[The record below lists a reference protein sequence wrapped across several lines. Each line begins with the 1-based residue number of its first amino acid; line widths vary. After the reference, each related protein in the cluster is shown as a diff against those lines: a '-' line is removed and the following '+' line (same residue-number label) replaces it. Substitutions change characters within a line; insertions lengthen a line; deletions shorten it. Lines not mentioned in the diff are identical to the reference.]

1 MSTITQI
8 SPDKFSIQDY
18 TFEDYNIVP
27 NFEVTSIF
35 EPSGSIVEYFI
46 YDANS
51 NLISSNYNFPGYSFT
66 EDPSI
71 TNLGGFSTMDLNP
84 EEDLINTGY
93 DVGQY
98 NVVYNFFENQLNSD
112 VNSTFYISEISTNR
126 TEIKLESNVIQGA
139 LEAFPSFKES
149 LEGEDYFN
157 EFYLN
162 FGDNQIIIAV
172 NATIYEGSIVIKLY
186 DPLPPTF
193 NTKSTCWVTLK
204 ISDPVAYNVDLI
216 SPIEEIDS
224 VPFLKG
230 PNTNIQIQS
239 EINNSTDLGS
249 LNDIV
254 ATTLTSSFQQVNSL
268 LNEKGISINVDYTDF
283 NNFIQY
289 SSAEQRLLNFYTK
302 VSQIEDNTNDLI
314 NFDFKITGS
323 SSSSFYVSE
332 SKASSQHRI
341 DNIIKNFDGYEYYLY
356 FDSSSTAWPK
366 QNAEPPFILYS
377 TGSTEVLNWIGNSV
391 EGTIIPNNTFPY
403 GPYGGMALSASQ
415 YDAENENN
423 LLYAMPEFVLN
434 DSQNEPYQLFVEMLG
449 QHFDNIWIYLK
460 DVTNKFDADNRLNFG
475 ISKDLVAQAVRDF
488 GLKIYQNQF
497 SSDNLYSAF
506 LGITPSGS
514 LLPYTGSEL
523 ITTYVTASSDITPL
537 DDVNKS
543 IYKRLYHNLPY
554 LLKKKGTIQ
563 GIKGLIASYGI
574 PNTILRVSEFGGKD
588 RDNSN
593 DWDYW
598 YNKFNYGFYTSGS
611 NFVSSNFEVNSTWG
625 AENRRPSA
633 VEFRFKSDEAPTE
646 HFTQSLWSTDNGIAL
661 NLEYENS
668 GLTSGSYSGSIV
680 STYKDYGYLRLY
692 PDPTDLTVSASVYL
706 PLFDDGW
713 WSVLINSGSTGYDL
727 YAKNKI
733 YIGDDASYI
742 GFQASSS
749 IQEVNTLWENAA
761 TSTFASGSN
770 EYFSGSLQEIRYYK
784 PALSES
790 VFDDYVQNPLSSE
803 GNTLNSSPLELI
815 FRAPLGSELDSG
827 SLESVH
833 PKITGSWEVTQSFQS
848 GNSNFAYNTTPIF
861 VPNTEYIF
869 LDQPAAGIRNRI
881 TDKVKV
887 GTQILPSGSN
897 QTLSQYRSIE
907 QQLPLSQS
915 FTPDVNSIEVAF
927 SPQNEINDDI
937 IEQIGYFNLGEK
949 IGDNRYNFYTRS
961 TNPNFYEFTK
971 NQNVPYRTDYQDL
984 TQFSREYFE
993 KYTSNY
999 NAFDYIRLIRF
1010 FDNSLFKMIKD
1021 FVPAKSSLSSG
1032 VVIKQHLLERSRYPH
1047 VKVNPTTKI
1056 ARVQGT
1062 GSADDTMVDYNVKD
1076 LALSGSVSIGSI
1088 KGGAGGGPNVYNQ
1101 IANNPYEQSI
1111 GTELPSGIPVTNLT
1125 QSFTQSLDTIGGTF
1139 ETIDSKQE
1147 EFYNGE
1153 YSGSEYVVEDGEL
1166 SPGCFVYLHGL
1177 PNTIAF
1183 TASVFN
1189 NTSSVTDENRF
1200 IDPVNTPMVN
1210 GYTYF
1215 YGNGPSS
1222 SDSNVELIRI
1232 SKYNNDGEFL
1242 TNELSSLNSISSIAD
1257 DVGPVVYRFN
1267 APPTDLGTDL
1277 LYRVSNAAGFPTYTN
1292 NVNID
1297 RSFGVG
1303 IDLGPGGQFNIN
1315 AEIFPTQSFTINY
1328 TNDPNYLDK
1337 IFFPLS
1343 QYNTVTSTNIAESGS
1358 VVDFNFRQTQ
1368 NFPTS
1373 SMWDS
1378 EFGEFLNFYTNNSML
1393 DMQSGYVL
1401 PTFTSLDNVGWSG
1414 FPCTGAQW
1422 DSGSTAAFAQF
1433 CIIKSTGFSDIAG
1446 GGAHDSLQ
1454 NRVIIADPTNAYRS
1468 FVNPNDQ
1475 RLSLVASP
1483 FDDADFPATVKTL
1496 NPDGSYLGS
1505 DLDIRYYFGFVF
1517 ADYNVVKSSFVTG
1530 RPAFIGGATVSFG
1543 GFSLG
1548 ADFNQQ
1554 SPTGSAPNYRQ
1565 GSAFENVYQSNIPGD
1580 FLNSDCDVL
1589 QGNATED
1596 RPGTLYYDVD
1606 YATSQYTA
1614 INEEAI
1620 LNGTAPF
1627 ASVQNSNYTT
1637 LSQIN
1642 PRYKGSR
1649 STSPK
1654 INVWAPTTAPD
1665 GITYSSVNTF
1675 GKEPTVSRTKT
1686 FFAYFDFI
1694 NGTSPELNDKTIA
1707 HVQFL
1712 VDQDGNT
1719 IPPDSSSLYITQ
1731 NSFQTGETVFVNLDD
1746 PLRFETPMN
1755 KLNGG
1760 KTVIRGGE
1768 RVDALLYSDSG
1779 STFAGADGYGTS
1791 SFGNIQFDTGSFQV
1805 TDYQFTAQNTGSIV
1819 DFPQNQTGSYHTY
1832 PTGSVGANGFGN
1844 PTQTNAQYDS
1854 TNGKFTFTSDTDT
1867 PVKFKATITS
1877 RFLYA
1882 TGDATFFI
1890 VKNYT
1895 PNGTNT
1901 NPPTSEQILDSQNF
1915 GGSFGSTYTYGF
1927 NLDTGF
1933 QNFENG
1939 DTVQVIF
1946 NSTFVSSYLAEFNTQ
1961 QSDVFQSI
1969 NQINP
1974 NGTADPMYWN
1984 SSSVNWDRLWLSG
1997 SEAISA
2003 AYGSKQ
2009 IQTWEQS
2016 DVNGTNDPRP
2026 EFDPIIQDFTVEVGD
2041 EIRFN
2046 GVESYTRMISAVKL
2060 PSEESDGL
2068 LKILLNDSMSTAA
2081 NEQHFLLR
2089 RYVEDASYVLLDS
2102 NKPDGSTSPGTV
2114 ISEFVTKKLTINR
2127 DAAVSQIIESNAGS

>member
-8 SPDKFSIQDY
+8 SPDKFAIQDY
-18 TFEDYNIVP
+18 TFEDYDIVP

-35 EPSGSIVEYFI
+35 EPSGSLVEYFI

-51 NLISSNYNFPGYSFT
+51 NLLSSNYNFPGYSFT

-71 TNLGGFSTMDLNP
+71 TNLGGFSTMDLHP

-98 NVVYNFFENQLNSD
+98 NVVYNFFQNQLNSD
-112 VNSTFYISEISTNR
+112 VNNTFYISELSTDR
-126 TEIKLESNVIQGA
+126 TEIKLESNIIQGA

-172 NATIYEGSIVIKLY
+172 NAVLYEGSIVIKLY
-186 DPLPPTF
+186 EPLPPVF
-193 NTKSTCWVTLK
+193 NTKSTCWITLK
-204 ISDPVAYNVDLI
+204 ISDPVAYNVNLI

-230 PNTNIQIQS
+230 PNTNLQIQS

-249 LNDIV
+249 INDII
-254 ATTLTSSFQQVNSL
+254 ATNLTSSFQQVSSL
-268 LNEKGISINVDYTDF
+268 LDEKGISINVDYTDF

-323 SSSSFYVSE
+323 TSASFYISE
-332 SKASSQHRI
+332 SKAASQHRI

-356 FDSSSTAWPK
+356 YESSSTAWPK
-366 QNAEPPFILYS
+366 QNAEPPFKLYS

-391 EGTIIPNNTFPY
+391 EGTTIPNNIFPY

-523 ITTYVTASSDITPL
+523 ITTYVTASSTITPL
-537 DDVNKS
+537 EDVNKS

-554 LLKKKGTIQ
+554 LLKKKGTIP
-563 GIKGLIASYGI
+563 GIKALIASYGI

-611 NFVSSNFEVNSTWG
+611 TFISSSFTLNSTWG
-625 AENRRPSA
+625 ATSNVPEA
-633 VEFRFKSDEAPTE
+633 VEFRFKSDGIPTE
-646 HFTQSLWSTDNGIAL
+646 QFSQSLWSTDGGVEL
-661 NLEYENS
+661 QLLYEGS
-668 GLTSGSYSGSIV
+668 GSASGSYSGSV
-680 STYKDYGYLRLY
+680 VDPYNTYGYLNFY
-692 PDPTDLTVSASVYL
+692 PDYSTPANSASVYL
-706 PLFDDGW
+706 PFFDKGW
-713 WSVLINSGSTGYDL
+713 WSVLINSSSVGYEL
-727 YAKNKI
+727 ISKNKL
-733 YIGDDASYI
+733 YIGDDSSYI
-742 GFQASSS
+742 GFQASASTNPTEPNWGAS
-749 IQEVNTLWENAA
+749 TL
-761 TSTFASGSN
+761 SYFASGSQTK
-770 EYFSGSLQEIRYYK
+770 FSGSLQEIRYYK
-784 PALSES
+784 TSLSES
-790 VFDDYVQNPLSSE
+790 VFNDYVQNPLSSE
-803 GNTLNSSPLELI
+803 GNTLNSSPLDLA
-815 FRAPLGSELDSG
+815 FRAALGSELDTG
-827 SLESVH
+827 SLESIH
-833 PKITGSWEVTQSFQS
+833 PKITGSWTVTQSFAA
-848 GNSNFAYNTTPIF
+848 NSNFSFSSTPTF
-861 VPNTEYIF
+861 VPNTEYVF
-869 LDQPAAGIRNRI
+869 LDQPAAGLKNRI

-897 QTLSQYRSIE
+897 QVLSQYRSIE

-971 NQNVPYRTDYQDL
+971 NENVPYRTDYQDL

-1021 FVPAKSSLSSG
+1021 FVPAKSSLSTG

-1177 PNTIAF
+1177 PETISYSASIF
-1183 TASVFN
+1183 NPTASY
-1189 NTSSVTDENRF
+1189 VTEERF
-1200 IDPVNTPMVN
+1200 IDEANTPMLR
-1210 GYTYF
+1210 GYAYF
-1215 YGNGPSS
+1215 FGEENNISK
-1222 SDSNVELIRI
+1222 VRI
-1232 SKYNNDGEFL
+1232 SKYDANLNYIE
-1242 TNELSSLNSISSIAD
+1242 NELTSLISISTISELGGKTYQFA
-1257 DVGPVVYRFN
+1257 GT
-1267 APPTDLGTDL
+1267 PTDLGTDY
-1277 LYRVSNAAGFPTYTN
+1277 LYTVANTQGLPTYTGN
-1292 NVNID
+1292 NIIKT
-1297 RSFGVG
+1297 SFGLNIPSG
-1303 IDLGPGGQFNIN
+1303 EDYQFTTNALPINNILINDGGPYDGLN
-1315 AEIFPTQSFTINY
+1315 
-1328 TNDPNYLDK
+1328 
-1337 IFFPLS
+1337 FFPLDTQTSLVNVFVTDKNSQFTSQSIYNKTNGEIFYHYSNDDLLAVEPGLNARSVYGTNVSLSGGQCNIMFALMALGGDDEKAIIWDSTPVPMSSTPATFIQTFATTSFFNTLTPLNASNTDPNQDFLKPKYLLGFVRSNIISTQVSSFLEFNDGFDFSISQS
-1343 QYNTVTSTNIAESGS
+1343 QYG
-1358 VVDFNFRQTQ
+1358 
-1368 NFPTS
+1368 
-1373 SMWDS
+1373 
-1378 EFGEFLNFYTNNSML
+1378 
-1393 DMQSGYVL
+1393 
-1401 PTFTSLDNVGWSG
+1401 LDNKGKIDTILESTSPEG
-1414 FPCTGAQW
+1414 F
-1422 DSGSTAAFAQF
+1422 
-1433 CIIKSTGFSDIAG
+1433 
-1446 GGAHDSLQ
+1446 
-1454 NRVIIADPTNAYRS
+1454 R
-1468 FVNPNDQ
+1468 
-1475 RLSLVASP
+1475 
-1483 FDDADFPATVKTL
+1483 
-1496 NPDGSYLGS
+1496 
-1505 DLDIRYYFGFVF
+1505 
-1517 ADYNVVKSSFVTG
+1517 
-1530 RPAFIGGATVSFG
+1530 
-1543 GFSLG
+1543 
-1548 ADFNQQ
+1548 
-1554 SPTGSAPNYRQ
+1554 
-1565 GSAFENVYQSNIPGD
+1565 
-1580 FLNSDCDVL
+1580 NSDCDVL
-1589 QGNATED
+1589 QGNATKD

-1606 YATSQYTA
+1606 YASSQYTA

-1627 ASVQNSNYTT
+1627 ASVQNSNYTI
-1637 LSQIN
+1637 LGQIN
-1642 PRYKGSR
+1642 PRYNGSR
-1649 STSPK
+1649 TSSPAF
-1654 INVWAPTTAPD
+1654 NVWDSA
-1665 GITYSSVNTF
+1665 SVNTF
-1675 GKEPTVSRTKT
+1675 GKLPTVSREKT

-1694 NGTSPELNDKTIA
+1694 NGTSPELNNKTLA

-1731 NSFQTGETVFVNLDD
+1731 NSFQTGETVLINLDD

-1755 KLNGG
+1755 QLNGG
-1760 KTVIRGGE
+1760 KTVIRGGT

-1779 STFAGADGYGTS
+1779 STFAGANGYGS
-1791 SFGNIQFDTGSFQV
+1791 SNSGSIQFDTGSFAV
-1805 TDYQFTAQNTGSIV
+1805 NNYQFGSTNTV
-1819 DFPQNQTGSYHTY
+1819 DNT
-1832 PTGSVGANGFGN
+1832 PTIANGVNLYSGWDN
-1844 PTQTNAQYDS
+1844 DTLANAQWSNS
-1854 TNGKFTFTSDTDT
+1854 TDTFTFSSDTNS
-1867 PVKFKATITS
+1867 PVKFLAQLGL
-1877 RFLYA
+1877 RFISAGGTVVVY
-1882 TGDATFFI
+1882 I
-1890 VKNYT
+1890 VKNWTSGAPT
-1895 PNGTNT
+1895 P
-1901 NPPTSEQILDSQNF
+1901 SQILAQDSF
-1915 GGSFGSTYTYGF
+1915 GGGGSVNYTF

-1933 QNFENG
+1933 QNFESG
-1939 DTVQVIF
+1939 DTVKVIYDASVSGTTKVF
-1946 NSTFVSSYLAEFNTQ
+1946 NAATGASGFND
-1961 QSDVFQSI
+1961 SFSSI

-1974 NGTADPMYWN
+1974 NGSSDPMYWT
-1984 SSSVNWDRLWLSG
+1984 SGSNWDRLWLTG
-1997 SEAISA
+1997 SLSLSS
-2003 AYGSKQ
+2003 AYGSRQ
-2009 IQTWEQS
+2009 VQTWEQS
-2016 DVNGTNDPRP
+2016 NVNGTDDPRP
-2026 EFDPIIQDFTVEVGD
+2026 EFDPIIQNFTVEVGD

-2046 GVESYTRMISAVKL
+2046 GAEAYTRMISAVKL

-2089 RYVEDASYVLLDS
+2089 RYVDDASYVLIDS
-2102 NKPDGSTSPGTV
+2102 NKPEGSTSPGTV
-2114 ISEFVTKKLTINR
+2114 ISEFVTKKLTDNR
-2127 DAAVSQIIESNAGS
+2127 DAAVSQIIQSNAGN

>member
-18 TFEDYNIVP
+18 TFEDYDIVP

-35 EPSGSIVEYFI
+35 KPSGSVVEYFI

-51 NLISSNYNFPGYSFT
+51 NLLFENYNFPGYSFT

-71 TNLGGFSTMDLNP
+71 TNLGGFSTMDLTP

-98 NVVYNFFENQLNSD
+98 NVVYNFFENQLNS
-112 VNSTFYISEISTNR
+112 NNESTFYISELSTDR
-126 TEIKLESNVIQGA
+126 TEIKLDSNIIQGA
-139 LEAFPSFKES
+139 LEAFPAFKES

-162 FGDNQIIIAV
+162 FGDNQIVIAI
-172 NATIYEGSIVIKLY
+172 NAIIYEGSILIKLY
-186 DPLPPTF
+186 EPLPPNF
-193 NTKSTCWVTLK
+193 NLKSTCWVTLK
-204 ISDPVAYNVDLI
+204 IADPVAYNIDLI
-216 SPIEEIDS
+216 SPIEEINS

-230 PNTNIQIQS
+230 PNTNLQIQS
-239 EINNSTDLGS
+239 EINNSTDLNS
-249 LNDIV
+249 VDDIL
-254 ATTLTSSFQQVNSL
+254 ATNLTSSFQQVNSL
-268 LNEKGISINVDYTDF
+268 LDEKGISINIDYTDF

-302 VSQIEDNTNDLI
+302 VSQIEDNTNDLV

-323 SSSSFYVSE
+323 TSASFYISE
-332 SKASSQHRI
+332 SKAFSQQKI

-356 FDSSSTAWPK
+356 YESSSTAWPK
-366 QNAEPPFILYS
+366 QNSEPPFKLYS
-377 TGSTEVLNWIGNSV
+377 TGSTQVLNWIGNSV
-391 EGTIIPNNTFPY
+391 EGTTIPNNIFPY

-434 DSQNEPYQLFVEMLG
+434 DTQNEPYQLFVEMLG

-460 DVTNKFDADNRLNFG
+460 DVTNKYDADNRLNFG

-497 SSDNLYSAF
+497 SSDDLFAAF

-523 ITTYVTASSDITPL
+523 IESYVTASSAITPL

-611 NFVSSNFEVNSTWG
+611 NFISSNFEVNSAWG

-633 VEFRFKSDEAPTE
+633 VEFRFKSDGAPTE

-668 GLTSGSYSGSIV
+668 GLTSGSYSGSVV

-692 PDPTDLTVSASVYL
+692 PDPADLTVSASVYL
-706 PLFDDGW
+706 PIFDDGW

-733 YIGDDASYI
+733 YIGEDASYI

-749 IQEVNTLWENAA
+749 IQEVNTLWEDAI

-784 PALSES
+784 LALSES

-848 GNSNFAYNTTPIF
+848 GNSNFTYNSTPIF

-869 LDQPAAGIRNRI
+869 LDQPAAGIKNRI

-887 GTQILPSGSN
+887 GTQILPSGNN
-897 QTLSQYRSIE
+897 QVLSQYRSLE
-907 QQLPLSQS
+907 QQSPLSQS
-915 FTPDVNSIEVAF
+915 FTPDINSIEVAF

-971 NQNVPYRTDYQDL
+971 NKNVPYRTDYQDL

-1021 FVPAKSSLSSG
+1021 FVPAKSSLSTG

-1062 GSADDTMVDYNVKD
+1062 GSADNTMIDYNVKD

-1101 IANNPYEQSI
+1101 LANNPYEQSI
-1111 GTELPSGIPVTNLT
+1111 GTELPFGTPVTNLT
-1125 QSFTQSLDTIGGTF
+1125 QSFTQSLDTVAGIF

-1153 YSGSEYVVEDGEL
+1153 YSGSEYVVTDGEL
-1166 SPGCFVYLHGL
+1166 SSDCFIYLHGL
-1177 PNTIAF
+1177 PEDVNFSASMFNT
-1183 TASVFN
+1183 
-1189 NTSSVTDENRF
+1189 TSSFVVEQRF
-1200 IDPVNTPMVN
+1200 TSTETVVWD
-1210 GYTYF
+1210 GYAYF
-1215 YGNGPSS
+1215 YGTGTTGTDFTSS
-1222 SDSNVELIRI
+1222 LVRI
-1232 SKYNNDGEFL
+1232 SKKDANGNNFG
-1242 TNELSSLNSISSIAD
+1242 NQVASLNSITMISELGSTR
-1257 DVGPVVYRFN
+1257 YNFQN
-1267 APPTDLGTDL
+1267 APSDLGTDY
-1277 LYRVSNAAGFPTYTN
+1277 LYTISSTSPSGKRPPTHAN
-1292 NVNID
+1292 NNIINNT
-1297 RSFGVG
+1297 FQPQW
-1303 IDLGPGGQFNIN
+1303 GPGSGGSNGELYFHDGDPADPNYH
-1315 AEIFPTQSFTINY
+1315 ATSSFTI
-1328 TNDPNYLDK
+1328 TEGTTYLNK
-1337 IFFPLS
+1337 VFFPLS
-1343 QYNTVTSTNIAESGS
+1343 KINSVSTAIMDIDSGQFTTRNPNSQIREAQFDVQTGEMIYKYSNDSRLNGATNSTVSISNFTGTSNYDPNTDGEMMWVLVQENLRNPDSPEYTVVWDSDGGNYTKLTNSITTNFDINSEWTTGE
-1358 VVDFNFRQTQ
+1358 VDFEASSDAIKYYIGYLFKNNPLTWVQDPAQPAYVYSPSQTSNGYSINLDIIQ
-1368 NFPTS
+1368 AQGQPLAYLGTS
-1373 SMWDS
+1373 MGSKPP
-1378 EFGEFLNFYTNNSML
+1378 
-1393 DMQSGYVL
+1393 L
-1401 PTFTSLDNVGWSG
+1401 PTIF
-1414 FPCTGAQW
+1414 Q
-1422 DSGSTAAFAQF
+1422 
-1433 CIIKSTGFSDIAG
+1433 
-1446 GGAHDSLQ
+1446 
-1454 NRVIIADPTNAYRS
+1454 
-1468 FVNPNDQ
+1468 
-1475 RLSLVASP
+1475 
-1483 FDDADFPATVKTL
+1483 
-1496 NPDGSYLGS
+1496 
-1505 DLDIRYYFGFVF
+1505 
-1517 ADYNVVKSSFVTG
+1517 SSF
-1530 RPAFIGGATVSFG
+1530 
-1543 GFSLG
+1543 
-1548 ADFNQQ
+1548 
-1554 SPTGSAPNYRQ
+1554 
-1565 GSAFENVYQSNIPGD
+1565 PGN
-1580 FLNSDCDVL
+1580 FQNSDCDVL
-1589 QGNATED
+1589 QGNATVD

-1606 YATSQYTA
+1606 YATSQYKA
-1614 INEEAI
+1614 VNEEAI
-1620 LNGTAPF
+1620 LNGTAQF
-1627 ASVQNSNYTT
+1627 ANVQNSNYTT

-1649 STSPK
+1649 TTSPAF
-1654 INVWAPTTAPD
+1654 NVWD
-1665 GITYSSVNTF
+1665 SSSINTN
-1675 GKEPTVSRTKT
+1675 GKLPTVSREKT
-1686 FFAYFDFI
+1686 FFAYCDNF
-1694 NGTSPELNDKTIA
+1694 NGTSPELNNKTVA
-1707 HVQFL
+1707 HIQFL
-1712 VDQDGNT
+1712 VDQDGNE
-1719 IPPDSSSLYITQ
+1719 IPPDETKLYVTQ
-1731 NSFQTGETVFVNLDD
+1731 NSFQTGETVFVNLGD
-1746 PLRFETPMN
+1746 PTLFEAPMN
-1755 KLNGG
+1755 ELNGT
-1760 KTVIRGGE
+1760 KTIIRGGS
-1768 RVDALLYSDSG
+1768 RVDAILYSDSG
-1779 STFAGADGYGTS
+1779 SSYSGADMGPGGES
-1791 SFGNIQFDTGSFQV
+1791 GSIQFDTGSFSV
-1805 TDYQFTAQNTGSIV
+1805 NNYQFGALRTSSLNASSLITPYTTYGFDNSTLDVGATGS
-1819 DFPQNQTGSYHTY
+1819 NYTWNLGSDKY
-1832 PTGSVGANGFGN
+1832 
-1844 PTQTNAQYDS
+1844 
-1854 TNGKFTFTSDTDT
+1854 TFESDTDT
-1867 PVKFKATITS
+1867 PVKFEFNTDVSYQIYGS
-1877 RFLYA
+1877 FEIVL
-1882 TGDATFFI
+1882 
-1890 VKNYT
+1890 VKNWSS
-1895 PNGTNT
+1895 GT
-1901 NPPTSEQILDSQNF
+1901 PTSEQQLDIFYVNAGGGATGGESVNLTSGFQDFESGDTIQVIYTAGVNF
-1915 GGSFGSTYTYGF
+1915 GIIYLNNSNNATFTST
-1927 NLDTGF
+1927 
-1933 QNFENG
+1933 
-1939 DTVQVIF
+1939 
-1946 NSTFVSSYLAEFNTQ
+1946 
-1961 QSDVFQSI
+1961 

-1974 NGTADPMYWN
+1974 DGTASPEYWY

-1997 SEAISA
+1997 SEGLSS
-2003 AYGSKQ
+2003 AYGSRQ
-2009 IQTWEQS
+2009 IQTWQQS
-2016 DVNGTNDPRP
+2016 DVNGTNNSLP
-2026 EFDPIIQDFTVEVGD
+2026 EFDPIIQNFTVEVGD

-2046 GVESYTRMISAVKL
+2046 GAEAYSRMISEVKL
-2060 PSEESDGL
+2060 PSEEPDGL
-2068 LKILLNDSMSTAA
+2068 LKIKLNDSMSTAA

-2089 RYVEDASYVLLDS
+2089 RYVDDASYVLIDS
-2102 NKPDGSTSPGTV
+2102 DKPLGSTSPGTMR
-2114 ISEFVTKKLTINR
+2114 SEYVTSKLEDNFAEATSN
-2127 DAAVSQIIESNAGS
+2127 IIKSNANS

>member
-8 SPDKFSIQDY
+8 SPDKFAIQDY
-18 TFEDYNIVP
+18 TFEDYDIVP

-35 EPSGSIVEYFI
+35 EPSGSLVEYFI

-51 NLISSNYNFPGYSFT
+51 NLLSSNYNFPGYSFT

-71 TNLGGFSTMDLNP
+71 TNLGGFSTMDLHP

-98 NVVYNFFENQLNSD
+98 NVVYNFFQNQLNSD
-112 VNSTFYISEISTNR
+112 VNNTFYISELSTDR

-172 NATIYEGSIVIKLY
+172 NAVLYEGSIVIKLY
-186 DPLPPTF
+186 EPLPPSF

-204 ISDPVAYNVDLI
+204 ISDPVAYNVNLI

-230 PNTNIQIQS
+230 PNTNLQIQS

-249 LNDIV
+249 INDII
-254 ATTLTSSFQQVNSL
+254 ATNLTSSFQQVNSL
-268 LNEKGISINVDYTDF
+268 LDEKGISINVDYTDF

-314 NFDFKITGS
+314 NFDFKITGDTS
-323 SSSSFYVSE
+323 ASFYISE
-332 SKASSQHRI
+332 SKAASQHRI

-356 FDSSSTAWPK
+356 YESSSTAWPK
-366 QNAEPPFILYS
+366 QNAEPPFKLYS

-391 EGTIIPNNTFPY
+391 EGTIIPNNIFPY

-523 ITTYVTASSDITPL
+523 ITTYVTASSAITPL
-537 DDVNKS
+537 NDVNKS

-554 LLKKKGTIQ
+554 LLKKKGTIP
-563 GIKGLIASYGI
+563 GIKALIASYGI

-633 VEFRFKSDEAPTE
+633 VEFRFKSDGAPTE

-790 VFDDYVQNPLSSE
+790 VFNDYVQNPLSSE

-827 SLESVH
+827 SLESIH

-897 QTLSQYRSIE
+897 QVLSQYRSIE

-971 NQNVPYRTDYQDL
+971 NENVPYRTDYQDL

-1021 FVPAKSSLSSG
+1021 FVPAKSSLSTG

-1125 QSFTQSLDTIGGTF
+1125 QSFTQSLDTIGGIF
-1139 ETIDSKQE
+1139 ETINSKQE

-1183 TASVFN
+1183 TASIFN
-1189 NTSSVTDENRF
+1189 NTSSVTNESRF
-1200 IDPVNTPMVN
+1200 TDPVNTPMVN

-1215 YGNGPSS
+1215 YGKGNSS
-1222 SDSNVELIRI
+1222 TRGQVELIRI

-1242 TNELSSLNSISSIAD
+1242 TNELFSLNSFSSLSD
-1257 DVGPVVYRFN
+1257 DIGPVVYQFD
-1267 APPTDLGTDL
+1267 APPTDLGSDL
-1277 LYRVSNAAGFPTYTN
+1277 LYRVSNVAQFPTFTN
-1292 NVNID
+1292 NVNVD
-1297 RSFGVG
+1297 RSFSVG
-1303 IDLGPGGQFNIN
+1303 MTLETGGRFNIN
-1315 AEIFPTQSFTINY
+1315 AELFPTQSFLINY
-1328 TNDPNYLDK
+1328 TADPNYQNK
-1337 IFFPLS
+1337 TFFPLS
-1343 QYNTVTSTNIAESGS
+1343 AQNTVTSTAANGSGS
-1358 VVDFNFRQTQ
+1358 TAHFNFRETQ

-1373 SMWDS
+1373 SLWNP
-1378 EFGEFLNFYTNNSML
+1378 EFGEFYNFYTNASML
-1393 DMQSGYVL
+1393 NMQAGYV
-1401 PTFTSLDNVGWSG
+1401 PPNFNFNANVGWTALAGSG
-1414 FPCTGAQW
+1414 SW
-1422 DSGSTAAFAQF
+1422 DSGSNEAKVQF
-1433 CIIKSTGFSDIAG
+1433 CIIESKGFYEDNP
-1446 GGAHDSLQ
+1446 Q
-1454 NRVIIADPTNAYRS
+1454 NRVILADPLNQYYKLNTS
-1468 FVNPNDQ
+1468 TSHS
-1475 RLSLVASP
+1475 LGLVATPYDDSN
-1483 FDDADFPATVKTL
+1483 FQATISQSTDADV
-1496 NPDGSYLGS
+1496 
-1505 DLDIRYYFGFVF
+1505 RYYFGFVF
-1517 ADYNVVKSSFVTG
+1517 NDYTQVKSSFVIG
-1530 RPAFIGGATVSFG
+1530 QPAMFG
-1543 GFSLG
+1543 GGTQTWDGYSII
-1548 ADFNQQ
+1548 ADFNQD
-1554 SPTGSAPNYRQ
+1554 SPNGSSPNYRQ
-1565 GSAFENVYQSNIPGD
+1565 GSPFDNVYQSNAPGD

-1589 QGNATED
+1589 QGNATKD

-1642 PRYKGSR
+1642 PRYNGSR
-1649 STSPK
+1649 TSSPK
-1654 INVWAPTTAPD
+1654 FNIWAPTTAPD
-1665 GITYSSVNTF
+1665 GVTYSSQNTF
-1675 GKEPTVSRTKT
+1675 GKLPTVSREKT
-1686 FFAYFDFI
+1686 FFAYCDFF
-1694 NGTSPELNDKTIA
+1694 NGTSPELNNKTLA

-1731 NSFQTGETVFVNLDD
+1731 NSFQTGETVLINLDD
-1746 PLRFETPMN
+1746 PTRFETPMN
-1755 KLNGG
+1755 ELNGG
-1760 KTVIRGGE
+1760 KTIIRGGT

-1779 STFAGADGYGTS
+1779 STFAGANGYGS
-1791 SFGNIQFDTGSFQV
+1791 SNSGSIQFDTGSFTV
-1805 TDYQFTAQNTGSIV
+1805 NNYQFGSTNTV
-1819 DFPQNQTGSYHTY
+1819 DNT
-1832 PTGSVGANGFGN
+1832 PTIANGVN
-1844 PTQTNAQYDS
+1844 LYSSWNNDTLANAQWSNS
-1854 TNGKFTFTSDTDT
+1854 TDTFTFSSDTNS
-1867 PVKFKATITS
+1867 PVKFLAQLGL
-1877 RFLYA
+1877 RFFSAGGTVVVY
-1882 TGDATFFI
+1882 I
-1890 VKNYT
+1890 VKNWTSGT
-1895 PNGTNT
+1895 PT
-1901 NPPTSEQILDSQNF
+1901 QDMILAQDSF
-1915 GGSFGSTYTYGF
+1915 GGGGSVTNVF

-1933 QNFENG
+1933 QNFESG
-1939 DTVQVIF
+1939 DTVKVIYDASVSGTTKVF
-1946 NSTFVSSYLAEFNTQ
+1946 NAATGGSGFND
-1961 QSDVFQSI
+1961 SFSSI

-1974 NGTADPMYWN
+1974 NGSSDPMYWT
-1984 SSSVNWDRLWLSG
+1984 SGSNWDRLWLTG
-1997 SEAISA
+1997 SLGLSS
-2003 AYGSKQ
+2003 AYGSRQ
-2009 IQTWEQS
+2009 VQTWEQS
-2016 DVNGTNDPRP
+2016 NVNSTDDPRP
-2026 EFDPIIQDFTVEVGD
+2026 EFDPIIQNFTVEVGD

-2046 GVESYTRMISAVKL
+2046 GAEAYTRMISAVKL

-2089 RYVEDASYVLLDS
+2089 RYVDDASYVLIDTD
-2102 NKPDGSTSPGTV
+2102 KPEGSTSPGTT
-2114 ISEFVTKKLTINR
+2114 ISEFVTKKLTDNK
-2127 DAAVSQIIESNAGS
+2127 DEAVSAIIKSNAGN

>member
-18 TFEDYNIVP
+18 TFEDYDIVP

-35 EPSGSIVEYFI
+35 EPNESIVEYFI

-112 VNSTFYISEISTNR
+112 VNNTFYISEISTNR

-172 NATIYEGSIVIKLY
+172 NATIYEGSILIKLY

-193 NTKSTCWVTLK
+193 NTKSTCWVTSK

-216 SPIEEIDS
+216 SPIEEIKG

-230 PNTNIQIQS
+230 PNTNIQLQS

-249 LNDIV
+249 LNDILT
-254 ATTLTSSFQQVNSL
+254 TTLTSSVQQVDSL
-268 LNEKGISINVDYTDF
+268 LNERGISINVDYTDF

-302 VSQIEDNTNDLI
+302 VSEIEDNTNDLI
-314 NFDFKITGS
+314 NFDYQITGS
-323 SSSSFYVSE
+323 TSASFYISQSKAVSE
-332 SKASSQHRI
+332 NKIS
-341 DNIIKNFDGYEYYLY
+341 NIIRNFDKYEYYLY

-366 QNAEPPFILYS
+366 QNTEPPFILYS

-391 EGTIIPNNTFPY
+391 EGTTVPNNIFPY

-415 YDAENENN
+415 YDNENENN
-423 LLYAMPEFVLN
+423 LLYVMPEFVLN
-434 DSQNEPYQLFVEMLG
+434 DPQNEPYQLFVEMLG
-449 QHFDNIWIYLK
+449 QHFDNIWVYLK
-460 DVTNKFDADNRLNFG
+460 DVTNKFNADNRLNFG
-475 ISKDLVAQAVRDF
+475 ISKDLVAQAIRDF

-497 SSDNLYSAF
+497 ASGDLYSAF

-523 ITTYVTASSDITPL
+523 IETYVTASSAITPL

-633 VEFRFKSDEAPTE
+633 IEFRFKSDGAPTE

-727 YAKNKI
+727 YSKNKI

-749 IQEVNTLWENAA
+749 IQEVNTLWENAT

-790 VFDDYVQNPLSSE
+790 VFNDYVQNPLSSE

-848 GNSNFAYNTTPIF
+848 GNSNFAYNSTPIF

-897 QTLSQYRSIE
+897 QVLSQYRSIE

-915 FTPDVNSIEVAF
+915 FTPDINSIEVAF

-949 IGDNRYNFYTRS
+949 IGDNRYNFYNRS

-999 NAFDYIRLIRF
+999 NTFDYIRLIRF

-1088 KGGAGGGPNVYNQ
+1088 KGSAGGGPNVYNQ
-1101 IANNPYEQSI
+1101 LANNPYEQSI
-1111 GTELPSGIPVTNLT
+1111 GTELPLGTPVTNLT

-1166 SPGCFVYLHGL
+1166 SPGCFVYLHGI
-1177 PNTIAF
+1177 PSTTAYSASIFNS
-1183 TASVFN
+1183 TASY
-1189 NTSSVTDENRF
+1189 VTEERF
-1200 IDPVNTPMVN
+1200 IDPEYTPIPR
-1210 GYTYF
+1210 GYAF
-1215 YGNGPSS
+1215 FFGDD
-1222 SDSNVELIRI
+1222 DSISKIRI
-1232 SKYNNDGEFL
+1232 SKFDASL
-1242 TNELSSLNSISSIAD
+1242 TPLGTSLASLTSISTISELDSKTYQFGGTA
-1257 DVGPVVYRFN
+1257 
-1267 APPTDLGTDL
+1267 TDLGRDY
-1277 LYRVSNAAGFPTYTN
+1277 LYTVSNTQTLPTYTGN
-1292 NVNID
+1292 NILKT
-1297 RSFGVG
+1297 SFGLNIPSGESLQFTDSFNPINNIVINDG
-1303 IDLGPGGQFNIN
+1303 GPYDGLN
-1315 AEIFPTQSFTINY
+1315 
-1328 TNDPNYLDK
+1328 
-1337 IFFPLS
+1337 FFPLQTDNTGLIDVFVTDKFDQFASQSIYNKENGEIFYHYSNDDVLRVEPGLNNRSIYGTNVGLSGGDCSIMFALLSISGDNKNSIIWDSIPEAIGTSTTTLTQTFTTTSIFNIDEPFNASNSDSAQDFTKPKYILGFVRSNIGSTQNQSYLRFNDGIDFSVSQS
-1343 QYNTVTSTNIAESGS
+1343 QYGLFDKGITDTI
-1358 VVDFNFRQTQ
+1358 
-1368 NFPTS
+1368 
-1373 SMWDS
+1373 
-1378 EFGEFLNFYTNNSML
+1378 
-1393 DMQSGYVL
+1393 
-1401 PTFTSLDNVGWSG
+1401 
-1414 FPCTGAQW
+1414 
-1422 DSGSTAAFAQF
+1422 
-1433 CIIKSTGFSDIAG
+1433 
-1446 GGAHDSLQ
+1446 LQ
-1454 NRVIIADPTNAYRS
+1454 
-1468 FVNPNDQ
+1468 
-1475 RLSLVASP
+1475 
-1483 FDDADFPATVKTL
+1483 
-1496 NPDGSYLGS
+1496 
-1505 DLDIRYYFGFVF
+1505 
-1517 ADYNVVKSSFVTG
+1517 SSF
-1530 RPAFIGGATVSFG
+1530 PE
-1543 GFSLG
+1543 GF
-1548 ADFNQQ
+1548 
-1554 SPTGSAPNYRQ
+1554 R
-1565 GSAFENVYQSNIPGD
+1565 
-1580 FLNSDCDVL
+1580 NSDCDVL
-1589 QGNATED
+1589 QGNATKD

-1606 YATSQYTA
+1606 YASSQYTA

-1627 ASVQNSNYTT
+1627 APVQNSNYSI
-1637 LSQIN
+1637 LAHIN

-1654 INVWAPTTAPD
+1654 INVWAPTTLSD
-1665 GITYSSVNTF
+1665 GVTYSSQNTF
-1675 GKEPTVSRTKT
+1675 GKEPTVSREKT

-1731 NSFQTGETVFVNLDD
+1731 NTFQTGETVLINLDD

-1755 KLNGG
+1755 ELNGS
-1760 KTVIRGGE
+1760 KNVIRGGE

-1779 STFAGADGYGTS
+1779 SSFTGADGYGGNTR
-1791 SFGNIQFDTGSFQV
+1791 GNIQFDTGSFQV
-1805 TDYQFTAQNTGSIV
+1805 QNYQF
-1819 DFPQNQTGSYHTY
+1819 
-1832 PTGSVGANGFGN
+1832 GANRTGGS
-1844 PTQTNAQYDS
+1844 TTEVTTTGTEYDWNNTTLDVGDGVNNYTWDLS
-1854 TNGKFTFTSDTDT
+1854 TDKYTFESDTDT
-1867 PVKFKATITS
+1867 PVKFNLNINARLAGPSTS
-1877 RFLYA
+1877 Q
-1882 TGDATFFI
+1882 FFI
-1890 VKNYT
+1890 AKNY
-1895 PNGTNT
+1895 
-1901 NPPTSEQILDSQNF
+1901 
-1915 GGSFGSTYTYGF
+1915 GGSGTPSNILAQSQVFVGPSSIYSANLINF
-1927 NLDTGF
+1927 SLDTGF
-1933 QNFENG
+1933 QDFNDG
-1939 DTVQVIF
+1939 DTVSAVKIINVPYIF
-1946 NSTFVSSYLAEFNTQ
+1946 SNVNLNYNATDTFTST
-1961 QSDVFQSI
+1961 

-1974 NGTADPMYWN
+1974 DGTADPMYWN

-1997 SEAISA
+1997 SEGLSA

-2009 IQTWEQS
+2009 IQTWQQS

-2026 EFDPIIQDFTVEVGD
+2026 EFDPIIQNFTVEVGD

-2089 RYVEDASYVLLDS
+2089 RYVEDASYVLIDS
-2102 NKPDGSTSPGTV
+2102 DKPEGSTSPGTV
-2114 ISEFVTKKLTINR
+2114 ISEFTTTKLTENR
-2127 DAAVSQIIESNAGS
+2127 DAAVSQIIKSNAGN

>member
-8 SPDKFSIQDY
+8 SPDKFAIQDY
-18 TFEDYNIVP
+18 TFEDYDIVP

-35 EPSGSIVEYFI
+35 EPSGSLVEYFI

-51 NLISSNYNFPGYSFT
+51 NLLSSNYNFPGYSFT

-71 TNLGGFSTMDLNP
+71 TNLGGFSTMDLHP

-98 NVVYNFFENQLNSD
+98 NVVYNFFQNQLNSD
-112 VNSTFYISEISTNR
+112 VNNTFYISELSTDR
-126 TEIKLESNVIQGA
+126 TEIKLESNIIQGA

-172 NATIYEGSIVIKLY
+172 NAVLYEGSIVIKLY
-186 DPLPPTF
+186 EPLPPLF

-204 ISDPVAYNVDLI
+204 ISDPVAYNVNLI

-230 PNTNIQIQS
+230 PNTNLQIQS

-249 LNDIV
+249 INDII
-254 ATTLTSSFQQVNSL
+254 ATNLTSSFQQVNSL

-323 SSSSFYVSE
+323 TSASFYISE
-332 SKASSQHRI
+332 SKAASQHRI

-366 QNAEPPFILYS
+366 QNAEPPFVLYS

-391 EGTIIPNNTFPY
+391 EGTTIPNNTFPY

-475 ISKDLVAQAVRDF
+475 ISKDLVAQAIRDF

-523 ITTYVTASSDITPL
+523 ITTYVTASSTITPL
-537 DDVNKS
+537 EDVNKS

-554 LLKKKGTIQ
+554 LLKKKGTIP
-563 GIKGLIASYGI
+563 GIKALIASYGI

-611 NFVSSNFEVNSTWG
+611 TFISSSFTLNSAWRATSNVP
-625 AENRRPSA
+625 EA
-633 VEFRFKSDEAPTE
+633 VEFRFKSDGIPTE
-646 HFTQSLWSTDNGIAL
+646 QFSQSLWSTDGGVEL
-661 NLEYENS
+661 QLLYEDS
-668 GLTSGSYSGSIV
+668 GSVSGSYSGSV
-680 STYKDYGYLRLY
+680 VDPYNTYGYLNFY
-692 PDPTDLTVSASVYL
+692 PDYSTPANSASVYL
-706 PLFDDGW
+706 PFFDKGW
-713 WSVLINSGSTGYDL
+713 WSVLINSSSVGYEL
-727 YAKNKI
+727 ISKNKL
-733 YIGDDASYI
+733 YIGDDSSYI
-742 GFQASSS
+742 GFQASASTNPTEPNWGAS
-749 IQEVNTLWENAA
+749 TL
-761 TSTFASGSN
+761 SYFASGSQTK
-770 EYFSGSLQEIRYYK
+770 FSGSLQEIRYYK
-784 PALSES
+784 TSLSES
-790 VFDDYVQNPLSSE
+790 VFNDYVQNPLSSE
-803 GNTLNSSPLELI
+803 GNTLNSSPLDLA
-815 FRAPLGSELDSG
+815 FRAALGSELNTG
-827 SLESVH
+827 SLESIH
-833 PKITGSWEVTQSFQS
+833 PKITGSWTVTQSFAA
-848 GNSNFAYNTTPIF
+848 NSDFSFSSTPIF
-861 VPNTEYIF
+861 VPNTEYVF
-869 LDQPAAGIRNRI
+869 LDQPAAGLKNRI

-897 QTLSQYRSIE
+897 QVLSQYRSIE

-971 NQNVPYRTDYQDL
+971 NENVPYRTDYQDL

-1021 FVPAKSSLSSG
+1021 FVPAKSSLSTG

-1125 QSFTQSLDTIGGTF
+1125 QSFTQSLDTIGGIF

-1153 YSGSEYVVEDGEL
+1153 YSGSEYVVTNGEL

-1183 TASVFN
+1183 TASIFN
-1189 NTSSVTDENRF
+1189 TTSSVTNESRF
-1200 IDPVNTPMVN
+1200 TDPVNTPMVN

-1215 YGNGPSS
+1215 YGSGSTS
-1222 SDSNVELIRI
+1222 TRGNVELIRI

-1242 TNELSSLNSISSIAD
+1242 TNELFSLNSISTLAD
-1257 DVGPVVYRFN
+1257 DIGPVVYQFN

-1277 LYRVSNAAGFPTYTN
+1277 LYRVSNTAQFPTFTN
-1292 NVNID
+1292 NVNVD
-1297 RSFGVG
+1297 RSFSVG
-1303 IDLGPGGQFNIN
+1303 MTLGTGGRFNIN
-1315 AEIFPTQSFTINY
+1315 AELFPTQSFIVNY
-1328 TNDPNYLDK
+1328 ALDANYAGK
-1337 IFFPLS
+1337 TFFPLS
-1343 QYNTVTSTNIAESGS
+1343 EYNTQMSTAANGSGS
-1358 VVDFNFRQTQ
+1358 TAHFNFRETQ

-1373 SMWDS
+1373 SLWNPV
-1378 EFGEFLNFYTNNSML
+1378 FGEFYNFYTNASML
-1393 DMQSGYVL
+1393 DMQNGYV
-1401 PTFTSLDNVGWSG
+1401 PPNFNFNANVGWTALAGSG
-1414 FPCTGAQW
+1414 SW
-1422 DSGSTAAFAQF
+1422 DSGSVDAKVQF
-1433 CIIKSTGFSDIAG
+1433 CIIESEGFYEDNP
-1446 GGAHDSLQ
+1446 Q
-1454 NRVIIADPTNAYRS
+1454 NRVIIADPLNQYYKLTTS
-1468 FVNPNDQ
+1468 TSHS
-1475 RLSLVASP
+1475 LSRVGDY
-1483 FDDADFPATVKTL
+1483 DDSDFQATVSQSK
-1496 NPDGSYLGS
+1496 DS
-1505 DLDIRYYFGFVF
+1505 DVRYYFGFVF
-1517 ADYNVVKSSFVTG
+1517 RDYTGVRSSFVVG
-1530 RPAFIGGATVSFG
+1530 QPAMFG
-1543 GFSLG
+1543 GGTTTWNGYSII
-1548 ADFNQQ
+1548 ADFNQD
-1554 SPTGSAPNYRQ
+1554 SPNGSFPNYRQ
-1565 GSAFENVYQSNIPGD
+1565 GSAFDNVYQSNAPGD

-1589 QGNATED
+1589 QGNATKD
-1596 RPGTLYYDVD
+1596 RPGTLYYNVD
-1606 YATSQYTA
+1606 YESSQQDPS
-1614 INEEAI
+1614 NQEAI
-1620 LNGTAPF
+1620 LNNTEQF
-1627 ASVQNSNYTT
+1627 ADVQNSNYTT

-1649 STSPK
+1649 TTSPAF
-1654 INVWAPTTAPD
+1654 NVWD
-1665 GITYSSVNTF
+1665 SSSINTN
-1675 GKEPTVSRTKT
+1675 GKLPTVSREKT
-1686 FFAYFDFI
+1686 YFAYCDNF
-1694 NGTSPELNDKTIA
+1694 NGTSPELNNKSIA
-1707 HVQFL
+1707 HIQFL

-1719 IPPDSSSLYITQ
+1719 IPPDETKLYLTQ
-1731 NSFQTGETVFVNLDD
+1731 NSFQTGETVFVNLGD
-1746 PLRFETPMN
+1746 PTLFEAPMN
-1755 KLNGG
+1755 ELNGSQ
-1760 KTVIRGGE
+1760 TVIRGGS
-1768 RVDALLYSDSG
+1768 RVDTLLYSDSG
-1779 STFAGADGYGTS
+1779 SSFAGAGGYGGSTK
-1791 SFGNIQFDTGSFQV
+1791 GNIQFDTGSFSV
-1805 TDYQFTAQNTGSIV
+1805 NNYQF
-1819 DFPQNQTGSYHTY
+1819 
-1832 PTGSVGANGFGN
+1832 GANRTGGS
-1844 PTQTNAQYDS
+1844 TTEASTTGTEYDWNNTTLDVGDGTS
-1854 TNGKFTFTSDTDT
+1854 NYTWDLSNDEYTFESDTDT
-1867 PVKFKATITS
+1867 PVKFNVHIDARLAGPSTS
-1877 RFLYA
+1877 Q
-1882 TGDATFFI
+1882 FFI
-1890 VKNYT
+1890 AKNYSGTGT
-1895 PNGTNT
+1895 PGSILAQSDVFTG
-1901 NPPTSEQILDSQNF
+1901 PPSAYAANVINVS
-1915 GGSFGSTYTYGF
+1915 
-1927 NLDTGF
+1927 LDTGF
-1933 QNFENG
+1933 QDFAKGDKISVIKVINVPYIFSNVNLNWNG
-1939 DTVQVIF
+1939 IDTF
-1946 NSTFVSSYLAEFNTQ
+1946 TST
-1961 QSDVFQSI
+1961 

-1974 NGTADPMYWN
+1974 DGTADPMYWY
-1984 SSSVNWDRLWLSG
+1984 SSSVSWDGLWLSG
-1997 SEAISA
+1997 SEGLSS
-2003 AYGSKQ
+2003 AYGSRQ
-2009 IQTWEQS
+2009 VQTWQQS
-2016 DVNGTNDPRP
+2016 DVNGTNNPLP
-2026 EFDPIIQDFTVEVGD
+2026 EFDPIIQNFTVEVGD

-2046 GVESYTRMISAVKL
+2046 GAEAYSRMISEVKL

-2068 LKILLNDSMSTAA
+2068 LKIKVNNIIPTAS

-2089 RYVEDASYVLLDS
+2089 RYVDDASYVLIDS
-2102 NKPDGSTSPGTV
+2102 NKPLGSTSPGTMR
-2114 ISEFVTKKLTINR
+2114 SEFVTSKLEDNFAEATSN
-2127 DAAVSQIIESNAGS
+2127 IIKSNANG

>member
-1 MSTITQI
+1 MTTITQI

-18 TFEDYNIVP
+18 TFEDYDIVP

-51 NLISSNYNFPGYSFT
+51 NLLSSNYNFPGYSFT
-66 EDPSI
+66 DDPSI
-71 TNLGGFSTMDLNP
+71 TNLGGFSTMDITP
-84 EEDLINTGY
+84 ELDLINTGY

-98 NVVYNFFENQLNSD
+98 NVVYNFFENQLNSNNND
-112 VNSTFYISEISTNR
+112 TFFISEISTDR
-126 TEIKLESNVIQGA
+126 TEIKLASNVIQGA
-139 LEAFPSFKES
+139 LEAFPAFKES
-149 LEGEDYFN
+149 LESEDYFN

-172 NATIYEGSIVIKLY
+172 NAVIYEGSILIKLY

-249 LNDIV
+249 IDDILT
-254 ATTLTSSFQQVNSL
+254 TTLTSSFQQVSSL
-268 LNEKGISINVDYTDF
+268 LDEKGISINVDYTDF

-302 VSQIEDNTNDLI
+302 VSQIENNTNDLI
-314 NFDFKITGS
+314 NFDFKITGDTS
-323 SSSSFYVSE
+323 ASFYVSE

-377 TGSTEVLNWIGNSV
+377 TGSTQVLNWIGNSV
-391 EGTIIPNNTFPY
+391 EGTTIPNNTFPY

-434 DSQNEPYQLFVEMLG
+434 DSQNEPYQLFIEMLG
-449 QHFDNIWIYLK
+449 QHFDNIWVYLK

-475 ISKDLVAQAVRDF
+475 ISKDLVAQSVRDF

-497 SSDNLYSAF
+497 SSGDLYSAF

-523 ITTYVTASSDITPL
+523 IETYVTASSTITPL

-611 NFVSSNFEVNSTWG
+611 NFVSSDFTLNSTWG
-625 AENRRPSA
+625 AIDNRPSA
-633 VEFRFKSDEAPTE
+633 VEFRFKSDGIPTE

-668 GLTSGSYSGSIV
+668 GLTSGSYSGSVV

-692 PDPTDLTVSASVYL
+692 PDPADLTVSASVYL
-706 PLFDDGW
+706 PIFDDGW

-749 IQEVNTLWENAA
+749 IQEVNTLWAGA
-761 TSTFASGSN
+761 TTSTFASGSN

-803 GNTLNSSPLELI
+803 GNTLNSSPLDLA

-833 PKITGSWEVTQSFQS
+833 PKITGSWTVTQSFAS
-848 GNSNFAYNTTPIF
+848 DSDFAYNTTPIF

-881 TDKVKV
+881 TDKVKI

-999 NAFDYIRLIRF
+999 NTFDYIRLIRF

-1111 GTELPSGIPVTNLT
+1111 GTELPFGIPVTNLT

-1139 ETIDSKQE
+1139 ETIDSTQE

-1166 SPGCFVYLHGL
+1166 SPGCFPYLHGL
-1177 PNTIAF
+1177 PDSIDLS
-1183 TASVFN
+1183 ASMFN
-1189 NTSSVTDENRF
+1189 STSSLTPTPTEFAN
-1200 IDPVNTPMVN
+1200 PTLTPMIN
-1210 GYTYF
+1210 GYMYF
-1215 YGNGPSS
+1215 LGVQADSATGKYGQVRVSKFNTEGNNLGNTVASLTS
-1222 SDSNVELIRI
+1222 LTTISELESTR
-1232 SKYNNDGEFL
+1232 YNFIGG
-1242 TNELSSLNSISSIAD
+1242 A
-1257 DVGPVVYRFN
+1257 
-1267 APPTDLGTDL
+1267 TDLGTDF
-1277 LYRVSNAAGFPTYTN
+1277 LYTIGSTIPSLAGGIRPPTYTN
-1292 NVNID
+1292 NNLID
-1297 RSFGVG
+1297 ISFDIGYYDNG
-1303 IDLGPGGQFNIN
+1303 GGQSFKIN
-1315 AEIFPTQSFTINY
+1315 GVSQTTSSLVINNGIY
-1328 TNDPNYLDK
+1328 SGSDVANYP
-1337 IFFPLS
+1337 IVFFPLCDANIENGPDPS
-1343 QYNTVTSTNIAESGS
+1343 IIVAKKNPNFASSSIYTPANGEMIYRYSNDSLLDVTAEAIAGRTTNPANIDVSAFTTLTNLRTTDSSAHVMWVMVQSIGDPNTPETLRNTV
-1358 VVDFNFRQTQ
+1358 V
-1368 NFPTS
+1368 
-1373 SMWDS
+1373 WDS
-1378 EFGEFLNFYTNNSML
+1378 AG
-1393 DMQSGYVL
+1393 GV
-1401 PTFTSLDNVGWSG
+1401 FTSLGSSQEEEFNQTTPPFPKVDFLPSVEVVKYYLG
-1414 FPCTGAQW
+1414 F
-1422 DSGSTAAFAQF
+1422 
-1433 CIIKSTGFSDIAG
+1433 IIKSLYPNPSWIDPNNPLDPPISLSGAVINGANPAKFGTPSSTTGGQSIYL
-1446 GGAHDSLQ
+1446 S
-1454 NRVIIADPTNAYRS
+1454 IIQS
-1468 FVNPNDQ
+1468 
-1475 RLSLVASP
+1475 
-1483 FDDADFPATVKTL
+1483 
-1496 NPDGSYLGS
+1496 GS
-1505 DLDIRYYFGFVF
+1505 DDQGNKPPITTIFE
-1517 ADYNVVKSSFVTG
+1517 SST
-1530 RPAFIGGATVSFG
+1530 
-1543 GFSLG
+1543 
-1548 ADFNQQ
+1548 
-1554 SPTGSAPNYRQ
+1554 
-1565 GSAFENVYQSNIPGD
+1565 PGI
-1580 FLNSDCDVL
+1580 FRNSDCDVL
-1589 QGNATED
+1589 QGNATKD

-1606 YATSQYTA
+1606 YATSQYIA

-1620 LNGTAPF
+1620 LNGSAPF
-1627 ASVQNSNYTT
+1627 APVQNSNYST
-1637 LSQIN
+1637 LAHIN
-1642 PRYKGSR
+1642 PRYKGTR

-1654 INVWAPTTAPD
+1654 INVWAPTTAPN
-1665 GITYSSVNTF
+1665 GVTYSSQNTF
-1675 GKEPTVSRTKT
+1675 GKEPTVSREKT

-1694 NGTSPELNDKTIA
+1694 NGTSPELNNKTIA

-1755 KLNGG
+1755 QLNGG

-1779 STFAGADGYGTS
+1779 STYTGKAFGTS
-1791 SFGNIQFDTGSFQV
+1791 SGSIQFDTGSFSV
-1805 TDYQFTAQNTGSIV
+1805 TDYQFLATNNNG
-1819 DFPQNQTGSYHTY
+1819 
-1832 PTGSVGANGFGN
+1832 VGAIPTTTTTVYTYAQGSGGN
-1844 PTQTNAQYDS
+1844 PGFNNETQTNSQYNN
-1854 TNGKFTFTSDTDT
+1854 TNGKFTFTSDSDT
-1867 PVKFKATITS
+1867 PVKFKASIDL

-1882 TGDATFFI
+1882 AGNISFYI
-1890 VKNYT
+1890 VKNWT
-1895 PNGTNT
+1895 SGSPTN
-1901 NPPTSEQILDSQNF
+1901 SQILDFQSF
-1915 GGSFGSTYTYGF
+1915 GGSFGFTTDYTI

-1933 QNFENG
+1933 QNFSSG
-1939 DTVQVIF
+1939 DTVQVIYLPAF
-1946 NSTFVSSYLAEFNTQ
+1946 GSSYTANLNVNT
-1961 QSDVFQSI
+1961 SDFFQAI

-1974 NGTADPMYWN
+1974 DGIANAVYWN

-1997 SEAISA
+1997 SSELSA

-2016 DVNGTNDPRP
+2016 NVNGTDDPRP
-2026 EFDPIIQDFTVEVGD
+2026 EFDPIIQNFTVEVGD

-2046 GVESYTRMISAVKL
+2046 GVEAYTRMISAVKL

-2089 RYVEDASYVLLDS
+2089 RYVEDASYVLLDN

-2114 ISEFVTKKLTINR
+2114 ISEFTTKKLQGNR
-2127 DAAVSQIIESNAGS
+2127 DAAVSQIIQSNAGS